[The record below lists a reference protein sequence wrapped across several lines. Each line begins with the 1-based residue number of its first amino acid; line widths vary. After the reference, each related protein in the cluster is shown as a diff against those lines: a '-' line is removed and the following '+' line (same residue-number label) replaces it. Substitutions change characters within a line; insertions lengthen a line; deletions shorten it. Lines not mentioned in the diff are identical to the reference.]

1 MLRRITYTSISSV
14 ALDQRALLDLL
25 HSARGFNTIDKVTGI
40 LIHDRGRFLQVI
52 EGPTKAI
59 EDLVQRLERD
69 RRHTH
74 FEIHEDV
81 QVETRLFPDWAM
93 GLGELTD
100 PTLAFLPGFLDE
112 SDEQTRLSEL
122 VKHLPDLAP
131 TLKRVFAGA
140 N

>member
-1 MLRRITYTSISSV
+1 M
-14 ALDQRALLDLL
+14 
-25 HSARGFNTIDKVTGI
+25 
-40 LIHDRGRFLQVI
+40 
-52 EGPTKAI
+52 
-59 EDLVQRLERD
+59 
-69 RRHTH
+69 
-74 FEIHEDV
+74 

-131 TLKRVFAGA
+131 TLKRLFAGA